1 MERVEANEQQA
12 IGPAPAPAEP
22 AEPAE
27 SAVLP
32 AERRVGH
39 HRIGDAALLGLLV
52 GVQLA
57 WLGLLVYVLF
67 WAL

>member
-22 AEPAE
+22 AE

-32 AERRVGH
+32 AERRAGH
-39 HRIGDAALLGLLV
+39 HRIGDAALLVLLV

>member
-12 IGPAPAPAEP
+12 IGPASAP

-27 SAVLP
+27 SAVQL

-39 HRIGDAALLGLLV
+39 RRIGDAALLVLLV

-57 WLGLLVYVLF
+57 WIGLLVYVLF